1 MKRKRAIMS
10 TDIRKRCEIL
20 SDLWMQYKDE
30 TELSDYME
38 YNDLGL
44 SLAFAIHED
53 IVKTTTVAEAYINES
68 FDLLLEAMSLEDR
81 GFETL
86 NEIFSIG

>member
-1 MKRKRAIMS
+1 MNTSIE
-10 TDIRKRCEIL
+10 KRCEIL
-20 SDLWMQYKDE
+20 SDLWMQYKDQ

-44 SLAFAIHED
+44 SLAFSINED
-53 IVKTTTVAEAYINES
+53 IVKITPLAESYINES

-81 GFETL
+81 GFNTL

>member
-1 MKRKRAIMS
+1 MNTSIE
-10 TDIRKRCEIL
+10 KRCEIL
-20 SDLWMQYKDE
+20 SDLWMQYKDQ

-44 SLAFAIHED
+44 SLAFSINED
-53 IVKTTTVAEAYINES
+53 IVKITPLAESYINES

-81 GFETL
+81 GFDTL
-86 NEIFSIG
+86 NEIFSIV

>member
-1 MKRKRAIMS
+1 MNTSIN
-10 TDIRKRCEIL
+10 KRCEIL
-20 SDLWMQYKDE
+20 SDLWMQYKDQ

-44 SLAFAIHED
+44 SLAFSINED
-53 IVKTTTVAEAYINES
+53 IVKITPLAESYINES

-81 GFETL
+81 GFDTL
-86 NEIFSIG
+86 NEIFSIV

>member
-1 MKRKRAIMS
+1 MNTSIE
-10 TDIRKRCEIL
+10 KRCEIL
-20 SDLWMQYKDE
+20 SDLWMQYKDQ

-44 SLAFAIHED
+44 SLAFSINED
-53 IVKTTTVAEAYINES
+53 IVKITPLAESYINES

-81 GFETL
+81 GFDTL